1 MQPNINLMLKKLL
14 ATRFKLL
21 AIVYIFIISV
31 SFLTRL
37 TLFIKSFGQLDG
49 NLFQFIGIFL
59 IGLFNDTL
67 MSTFFLIPFVL
78 YLWLMPNKI
87 YFKKWHRFFLYGLVF
102 LTINIL
108 IFNAVSEWFFW
119 DEFSTRYNFIAVDYL
134 IYTTEVIGNIW
145 QSYPIVKLLIGIFVL
160 SILTLLITKK
170 YIKAEVSNRL
180 TFKWRTLIAIPLL
193 LLPVLVFL
201 FGSNKTKRFSANQY
215 ASELSGNGMYDFG
228 AAFFNN
234 QLDYDQFYR
243 TEAVADI
250 FNTVKKSFVGAQF
263 QSDSLTSITRTVT
276 YPGAQKN
283 YNLVMISVESLS
295 GDFLSRFGNTEH
307 ITPNLDSLAN
317 RGLFF
322 SNLFATG
329 TRTVRGLEALSLS
342 LPPTPGQS
350 EVKRP
355 NNEGRFSLGNVLKSK
370 GYTTQYLYG
379 GYGYFDNMNYFFSNN
394 GYDVID
400 RSAITDEK
408 DIHYENIWGVADED
422 LFSLAI
428 KTFDANYK
436 LNKPF
441 FSQVM
446 TTSNHRPFTYPEGRI
461 DIPSHTNRAGA
472 VKYTDYAI
480 GKFINDCK
488 DKPWFN
494 NTIFVIVADHC
505 ASSAGKTELPIKNYR
520 IPMIIYAP
528 SIVKPSTFDGLTS
541 QIDIVP
547 TLLGMLN
554 VSYTS
559 KFFGFDI
566 FNTPASQRR
575 AFISTYQNLGYLK
588 DNKLIILS
596 PQQKVEA
603 FDVDSTDFATTPI
616 KSAPALEKEAISYY
630 QSASYLLR
638 HRLYQFKK

>member
-1 MQPNINLMLKKLL
+1 MLKKLL
-14 ATRFKLL
+14 ASRYRLL
-21 AIVYIFIISV
+21 AFLYFLIIGI
-31 SFLTRL
+31 SFLTRVAL
-37 TLFIKSFGQLDG
+37 LVSSFRQLDP
-49 NLFQFIGIFL
+49 NPFQFLGIFL
-59 IGLFNDTL
+59 IGWFNDTL

-78 YLWLMPNKI
+78 YLWLVPNRLF
-87 YFKKWHRFFLYGLVF
+87 YKKWFRFITYGLCFVATT
-102 LTINIL
+102 LL
-108 IFNAVSEWFFW
+108 LFNAVSEWLFW

-145 QSYPIVKLLIGIFVL
+145 QSYPVVPLLIGILTCSIIVL
-160 SILTLLITKK
+160 VFGKKYLKNNETNQFRFGRRSLITL
-170 YIKAEVSNRL
+170 A
-180 TFKWRTLIAIPLL
+180 LL

-201 FGSNKTKRFSANQY
+201 LGSNGAKKFSDNQY
-215 ASELSGNGMYDFG
+215 ASELSGNGIYDFG
-228 AAFFNN
+228 SAFIHNE
-234 QLDYDQFYR
+234 LDYDQFY
-243 TEAVADI
+243 AKAPIHDI
-250 FNTVKKSFVGAQF
+250 FKTVRKAVSSSNSTFL
-263 QSDSLTSITRTVT
+263 SDSLTSITRKID
-276 YPGAQKN
+276 YPGTQHN

-317 RGLFF
+317 QGLFF
-322 SNLFATG
+322 DHLFATG
-329 TRTVRGLEALSLS
+329 TRTVRGLEALSIS

-350 EVKRP
+350 VVKRP
-355 NNEGRFSLGNVLKSK
+355 NNENKFSLGSVLQSK
-370 GYTTQYLYG
+370 GYTTQYIYG

-394 GYDVID
+394 GYQVID

-422 LFSLAI
+422 LFTLAG

-436 LNKPF
+436 LGKPF

-461 DIPSHTNRAGA
+461 DIPSHTGRQGA

-480 GKFINDCK
+480 GKFINDSRS
-488 DKPWFN
+488 KPWFK

-520 IPMIIYAP
+520 IPMIVYAP
-528 SIVKPSTFDGLTS
+528 GIIKPQTYSGLTS
-541 QIDIVP
+541 QIDIPP
-547 TLLGMLN
+547 TLLGLLN

-559 KFFGFDI
+559 KFFGFDV
-566 FNTPASQRR
+566 FHTPASQRR

-588 DNKLIILS
+588 GDQLVILS
-596 PQQKVEA
+596 PQQKIEA
-603 FDVDSTDFATTPI
+603 FRVDTNSFATTPI
-616 KSAPALEKEAISYY
+616 KSAPAITQEAISYY

-638 HRLYQFKK
+638 HQLYQFVK

>member
-1 MQPNINLMLKKLL
+1 MLKKIF

-21 AIVYIFIISV
+21 AIVYLFIISV

-37 TLFIKSFGQLDG
+37 VLFIKSFSQLDT
-49 NLFQFIGIFL
+49 NPLQIVGIFL
-59 IGLFNDTL
+59 IGLLNDTL

-78 YLWLMPNKI
+78 YLWLVPNKI
-87 YFKKWHRFFLYGLVF
+87 YFKKWHRFILYGLCLLAF
-102 LTINIL
+102 TIL
-108 IFNAVSEWFFW
+108 VFNAVSEWFFW

-134 IYTTEVIGNIW
+134 IYTTEVVGNIW

-160 SILTLLITKK
+160 SILVLLLTKK
-170 YIKAEVSNRL
+170 YIKAEVTNRIS
-180 TFKWRTLIAIPLL
+180 FKYRTLIALIFL

-201 FGSNKTKRFSANQY
+201 FGSNGAKQFSKNQY

-228 AAFFNN
+228 AAFINN
-234 QLDYDQFYR
+234 QLDYDKFYK
-243 TEAVADI
+243 TDSVNAI
-250 FNTVKKSFVGAQF
+250 FSTVKKDFISNNSQF
-263 QSDSLTSITRTVT
+263 QSDSSTSITRTIT
-276 YPGAQKN
+276 YPGDQKN
-283 YNLVMISVESLS
+283 YNLIMISVESLS

-317 RGLFF
+317 QGLFF

-400 RSAITDEK
+400 RSAITNEK

-422 LFSLAI
+422 LFTLAV

-436 LNKPF
+436 LKKPF
-441 FSQVM
+441 FSQIM
-446 TTSNHRPFTYPEGRI
+446 TTSNHRPYTYPEGRI
-461 DIPSHTNRAGA
+461 DIPSHTGRSGA

-480 GKFINDCK
+480 GKFINDCRN
-488 DKPWFN
+488 KPWFN

-520 IPMIIYAP
+520 IPMIVYAP
-528 SIVKPSTFDGLTS
+528 SIIKPSTFNGLTS
-541 QIDIVP
+541 QIDIPP

-566 FNTPASQRR
+566 FNTPADQRR
-575 AFISTYQNLGYLK
+575 AFISTYQNLGYYK
-588 DNKLIILS
+588 GNQLIILS

-603 FDVDSTDFATTPI
+603 FNVDSTNFTTTAI
-616 KSAPALEKEAISYY
+616 KSSPALEKEAISYY
-630 QSASYLLR
+630 QSASYLLH

>member
-1 MQPNINLMLKKLL
+1 MIYLL
-14 ATRFKLL
+14 
-21 AIVYIFIISV
+21 IIST

-37 TLFIKSFGQLDG
+37 TLYFRSISQLDV
-49 NLFQFIGIFL
+49 NPLQTIGIFL
-59 IGLFNDTL
+59 IGLLNDTL

-78 YLWLMPNKI
+78 YLWLIPNKI
-87 YFKKWHRFFLYGLVF
+87 YLKKWHRYLIYGLCF
-102 LTINIL
+102 LATTIL
-108 IFNAVSEWFFW
+108 LFNAVSEWFFW

-145 QSYPIVKLLIGIFVL
+145 QSYPIVKLLIGIVLLSFVIVIAL
-160 SILTLLITKK
+160 KK
-170 YIKAEVSNRL
+170 QIKYQYTYQPS
-180 TFKWRTLIAIPLL
+180 FKWRTLITLAFLS
-193 LLPVLVFL
+193 LPILVFL
-201 FGSNKTKRFSANQY
+201 FGSNKAKQFSSNQY

-228 AAFFNN
+228 AAFINN
-234 QLDYDQFYR
+234 QLDYDQFYKK
-243 TEAVADI
+243 EGVATI
-250 FNTVKKSFVGAQF
+250 FNTVKKDLVSNNSTFL
-263 QSDSLTSITRTVT
+263 SDSLTAITRKIT
-276 YPGAQKN
+276 YPGSQNN

-295 GDFLSRFGNTEH
+295 GEFLSRFGNTEH
-307 ITPNLDSLAN
+307 ITPNMDSLAN
-317 RGLFF
+317 QGLFF

-355 NNEGRFSLGNVLKSK
+355 NNEGRFSLGNVLRSK

-394 GYDVID
+394 GYQVID
-400 RSAITDEK
+400 RSAITNEK

-422 LFSLAI
+422 LFTLAI
-428 KTFDANYK
+428 KTFDANYE

-461 DIPSHTNRAGA
+461 DIPSHTGRSGA

-480 GKFINDCK
+480 GKFINDCRK
-488 DKPWFN
+488 KPWFN

-505 ASSAGKTELPIKNYR
+505 ASSAGKTQLPINNYH
-520 IPMIIYAP
+520 IPMIVYAP
-528 SIVKPSTFDGLTS
+528 KIIKPRTFTGLTS
-541 QIDIVP
+541 QIDVPP
-547 TLLGMLN
+547 TLLGLLN

-575 AFISTYQNLGYLK
+575 VFISTYQNLGYLK
-588 DNKLIILS
+588 NNQLVILS
-596 PQQKVEA
+596 PQRKVET
-603 FDVDSTDFATTPI
+603 FKVDSLTLNTTPI
-616 KSAPALEKEAISYY
+616 KSSPQLEKEAISYY

-638 HRLYQFKK
+638 NKLYQFKN

>member
-1 MQPNINLMLKKLL
+1 MFKNISKSRYKLL
-14 ATRFKLL
+14 IIIYLL
-21 AIVYIFIISV
+21 IISTA
-31 SFLTRL
+31 FLTRL
-37 TLFIKSFGQLDG
+37 ALYIKSFGQLDT
-49 NLFQFIGIFL
+49 NLFQVLGIFL
-59 IGLFNDTL
+59 VGLFNDTL
-67 MSTFFLIPFVL
+67 MSSFFLIPFVL
-78 YLWLMPNKI
+78 YLWVVPNKI
-87 YFKKWHRFFLYGLVF
+87 YFKKWHRFVLYGFCFTSVAL
-102 LTINIL
+102 LL
-108 IFNAVSEWFFW
+108 FNGVSEWFFW

-145 QSYPIVKLLIGIFVL
+145 QSYPIVKLLIAILIL
-160 SILTLLITKK
+160 SIGIILPIKNGINADIKNKPNFLWRSLIT
-170 YIKAEVSNRL
+170 L
-180 TFKWRTLIAIPLL
+180 PLL
-193 LLPVLVFL
+193 AFPILVFL
-201 FGSNKTKRFSANQY
+201 LASNKSKQLFSNQY

-228 AAFFNN
+228 AAFINN
-234 QLDYDQFYR
+234 QLDYDQFYKKEKIA
-243 TEAVADI
+243 TI
-250 FNTVKKSFVGAQF
+250 FNTVRNQLKSDNSVF
-263 QSDSLTSITRTVT
+263 QGDSISSITRKIT
-276 YPGAQKN
+276 YPGPQKN

-295 GDFLSRFGNTEH
+295 GDFLSHFGNTQH

-317 RGLFF
+317 QGLFF

-370 GYTTQYLYG
+370 GYTTQYIYG

-394 GYDVID
+394 GYQVID
-400 RSAITDEK
+400 RSAITNK
-408 DIHYENIWGVADED
+408 NDIHYENIWGVADED

-436 LNKPF
+436 LKKPF

-461 DIPSHTNRAGA
+461 DIPSHSGREGA

-488 DKPWFN
+488 SKPWFT

-505 ASSAGKTELPIKNYR
+505 ASSAGKTKLPILNYR

-528 SIVKPSTFDGLTS
+528 GIIQPRTFSGLTS
-541 QIDIVP
+541 QIDVAP
-547 TLLGMLN
+547 TLLGLLN
-554 VSYTS
+554 VSYSS

-566 FNTPASQRR
+566 FNTPANQRR

-588 DNKLIILS
+588 GNQLVILS
-596 PQQKVEA
+596 PQRKVQS
-603 FDVDSTDFATTPI
+603 FNVDTATFITSPI
-616 KSAPALEKEAISYY
+616 KSAPALEKEAISQY
-630 QSASYLLR
+630 QSAAYLLR
-638 HRLYQFKK
+638 NHLYQFKK

>member
-1 MQPNINLMLKKLL
+1 MFNKILNSRYRLL
-14 ATRFKLL
+14 V
-21 AIVYIFIISV
+21 IVYLLIIST

-37 TLFIKSFGQLDG
+37 ALYFKSVSQLDT
-49 NLFQFIGIFL
+49 NLFQTIGIFL
-59 IGLFNDTL
+59 IGLLNDTL

-78 YLWLMPNKI
+78 YLWLIPNKI
-87 YFKKWHRFFLYGLVF
+87 YAKKWHRYLIYGMCFIATV
-102 LTINIL
+102 IL
-108 IFNAVSEWFFW
+108 LFNAVSEWFFW

-145 QSYPIVKLLIGIFVL
+145 QSYPIVKLIIAIVIASLFIVVAL
-160 SILTLLITKK
+160 KK
-170 YIKAEVSNRL
+170 KIKASVTYQPR
-180 TFKWRTLIAIPLL
+180 FKWRTLITLL
-193 LLPVLVFL
+193 LLCLPTLVFL
-201 FGSNKTKRFSANQY
+201 FGSNKAKQFSSNQY

-228 AAFFNN
+228 AAFINN
-234 QLDYDQFYR
+234 QLDYDQFYQKESI
-243 TEAVADI
+243 TTV
-250 FNTVKKSFVGAQF
+250 FNTVKQDLVSNNSTFL
-263 QSDSLTSITRTVT
+263 SDSLTTITRKIS
-276 YPGAQKN
+276 YPGPQKN

-295 GDFLSRFGNTEH
+295 GEFFTRFGNTEH
-307 ITPNLDSLAN
+307 ITPNMDSLAN
-317 RGLFF
+317 QGLFF
-322 SNLFATG
+322 SNLYATG

-355 NNEGRFSLGNVLKSK
+355 NNEGRFSLGSVLRSK
-370 GYTTQYLYG
+370 GYITQYLYG
-379 GYGYFDNMNYFFSNN
+379 GYGYFDNMNYFFGNN
-394 GYDVID
+394 GYQVID
-400 RSAITDEK
+400 RSAITNEK

-422 LFSLAI
+422 LFTLAI

-461 DIPSHTNRAGA
+461 DIPSHSGRAGA

-480 GKFINDCK
+480 GKFINDCRK
-488 DKPWFN
+488 KPWFN

-505 ASSAGKTELPIKNYR
+505 ASSAGKTQLPINNYH
-520 IPMIIYAP
+520 IPMIVYAP
-528 SIVKPSTFDGLTS
+528 NIIKPSTFNGLTS
-541 QIDIVP
+541 QIDIPP
-547 TLLGMLN
+547 TLLGLLN

-575 AFISTYQNLGYLK
+575 AFISTYQNLGYFK
-588 DNKLIILS
+588 NNQLIILS
-596 PQQKVEA
+596 PQKKVQA
-603 FDVDSTDFATTPI
+603 FNVDSTTLATTPI
-616 KSAPALEKEAISYY
+616 KLSPQLQKEAIAYY

-638 HRLYQFKK
+638 NKLYQFKN

>member
-1 MQPNINLMLKKLL
+1 MFNKILNSRYRLL
-14 ATRFKLL
+14 VMIYLL
-21 AIVYIFIISV
+21 IISI

-37 TLFIKSFGQLDG
+37 ILYIKSISQLDT
-49 NLFQFIGIFL
+49 NIFQTIGIFL
-59 IGLFNDTL
+59 IGLLNDTL

-78 YLWLMPNKI
+78 YLWLIPNKI
-87 YFKKWHRFFLYGLVF
+87 YFKKWHRYLVYGLCF
-102 LTINIL
+102 LATVIL
-108 IFNAVSEWFFW
+108 LFNAVSEWFFW

-145 QSYPIVKLLIGIFVL
+145 QSYPIVKLIIGIVVVSLLVVIAAKKKINENL
-160 SILTLLITKK
+160 SYKP
-170 YIKAEVSNRL
+170 S
-180 TFKWRTLIAIPLL
+180 FKWRSLITLVLL
-193 LLPVLVFL
+193 SLPVLVFL
-201 FGSNKTKRFSANQY
+201 FGSNKAKQFSSNQY

-228 AAFFNN
+228 AAFINN
-234 QLDYDQFYR
+234 QLDYDQFYQKESIA
-243 TEAVADI
+243 TI
-250 FNTVKKSFVGAQF
+250 FNTVKKDLISNNSTFI
-263 QSDSLTSITRTVT
+263 SDSLTTITRKIT
-276 YPGAQKN
+276 YPGPQKN

-295 GDFLSRFGNTEH
+295 GEFLSRFGNTEH
-307 ITPNLDSLAN
+307 ITPFMDSLAN
-317 RGLFF
+317 QGLFF
-322 SNLFATG
+322 SNLYATG

-355 NNEGRFSLGNVLKSK
+355 NNEGRFSLGNVLRSK

-379 GYGYFDNMNYFFSNN
+379 GYGYFDNMNYFFGNN
-394 GYDVID
+394 GYQVID
-400 RSAITDEK
+400 RSAITNEK

-422 LFSLAI
+422 LFTLAI

-461 DIPSHTNRAGA
+461 DIPSHTGRSGA

-480 GKFINDCK
+480 GKFINDCRN
-488 DKPWFN
+488 KPWFN

-505 ASSAGKTELPIKNYR
+505 ASSAGKTQLPINNYH
-520 IPMIIYAP
+520 IPMIVYAP
-528 SIVKPSTFDGLTS
+528 KIIKPSTFNGLTS
-541 QIDIVP
+541 QIDVPP
-547 TLLGMLN
+547 TLLGLLN

-559 KFFGFDI
+559 KFFGFDV

-575 AFISTYQNLGYLK
+575 VFISTYQNLGYLK
-588 DNKLIILS
+588 NNQLIILS
-596 PQQKVEA
+596 PQKKVQA
-603 FDVDSTDFATTPI
+603 FNVDSTTLATTPM
-616 KSAPALEKEAISYY
+616 KSSPQLQKEAISYY

-638 HRLYQFKK
+638 NRLYQFKN